1 MNAISPSPIPEKVLE
16 LAKSV
21 NAEGG
26 RAMLVGGC
34 VRDRLMGRPVLDWDV
49 EVYGVQPEKLR
60 ELLDLFGRVDAVGE
74 AFTVYKIGADLDVSL
89 PRRERKNGRG
99 HRAFVIQGDP
109 FMSFEEATRRR
120 DFTVNAILEDPLTGE
135 IVDLFGGRADIHRRM
150 LRAVSSE
157 TFPEDSLRVLR
168 AAQFAARFN
177 FDIESATVNL
187 CRAIDLADLP
197 HERIWGEMEKLL
209 LGAEQPSIGLRWL
222 RDLGVLDHLFP
233 EIKSL
238 IGVPQEPEWHPEGD
252 VFVHTQLVVDRARER
267 INDLDYPR
275 KVTVMLAALAH
286 DFGKPPTTEFIDGR
300 WRSRG
305 HEDAGIAPTE
315 QFLDVLNIHTLDG
328 YDVRGQVIALVR
340 DHLRPGEW
348 YKKQSEVG
356 DGAFRRLARRCELEL
371 LYRVASADSL
381 GRNAPWVP
389 VEKWFDAEAQE
400 WFIRRARELQV
411 DRRPPAKILL
421 GRHLLEMGIKPGPR
435 MGEILNAVYEMQL
448 DGRVTTLDE
457 ARAAALK
464 L

>member
-1 MNAISPSPIPEKVLE
+1 MNALSPSPIPEKVLE

-120 DFTVNAILEDPLTGE
+120 DFTVNAILEDPLSGE
-135 IVDLFGGRADIHRRM
+135 IVDLFGGRADIHSRM

-177 FDIESATVNL
+177 FDIEPATVNL
-187 CRAIDLADLP
+187 CREIDLADLP
-197 HERIWGEMEKLL
+197 HERVWGEMEKLL

-267 INDLDYPR
+267 I
-275 KVTVMLAALAH
+275 
-286 DFGKPPTTEFIDGR
+286 
-300 WRSRG
+300 
-305 HEDAGIAPTE
+305 
-315 QFLDVLNIHTLDG
+315 
-328 YDVRGQVIALVR
+328 
-340 DHLRPGEW
+340 
-348 YKKQSEVG
+348 
-356 DGAFRRLARRCELEL
+356 
-371 LYRVASADSL
+371 
-381 GRNAPWVP
+381 
-389 VEKWFDAEAQE
+389 
-400 WFIRRARELQV
+400 
-411 DRRPPAKILL
+411 
-421 GRHLLEMGIKPGPR
+421 
-435 MGEILNAVYEMQL
+435 
-448 DGRVTTLDE
+448 
-457 ARAAALK
+457 
-464 L
+464 